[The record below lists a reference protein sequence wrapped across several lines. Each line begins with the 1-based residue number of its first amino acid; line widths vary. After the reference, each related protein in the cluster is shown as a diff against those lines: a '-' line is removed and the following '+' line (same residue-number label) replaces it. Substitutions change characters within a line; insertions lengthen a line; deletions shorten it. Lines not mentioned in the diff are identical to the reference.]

1 MGKIVT
7 IDLSVEELREVKK
20 AVGYVLD
27 DVKWSQTHIKTALSN
42 ALFKL
47 QKEYEKAIS

>member
-7 IDLSVEELREVKK
+7 IDLSIEELREVKK
-20 AVGYVLD
+20 ATKYVLNN
-27 DVKWSQTHIKTALSN
+27 VLSEMSNNKVLDN